1 MKPVRII
8 LIGIAVFV
16 TLHLLST
23 STTSETTGK
32 TVTAGM
38 VR

>member
-23 STTSETTGK
+23 STVRETAGK
-32 TVTAGM
+32 TVKAGM